1 MKKKL
6 RHPIAG
12 TRRIWISA
20 FFDLRVL
27 TALVIVSAGAFV
39 ALFATANPSGSD
51 PTTAGFARTKD
62 LNRKVPHAFN
72 EGKGITNRLLATG
85 EYNSV
90 SGDTD
95 VGETALAEEG
105 PTPTP
110 TPGTVLYDQYDNF
123 ATEEPVNI
131 PSQDAETALDF
142 FDSQAADDF
151 IVPAGQTWQVTDVD
165 VLGEYDSTGPA
176 ASFHVFFYENGADDL
191 PGILVAS
198 RLENPYT
205 GSSDFVITLTE
216 PVTLPQG
223 HYWVSVQAR
232 QDITQAGFWL
242 WHNRT
247 IQSNAG
253 AAWQN
258 PGNGFGTGCVIWVRK
273 IACALLGE
281 TAPDQVF
288 RLIGTGDEG
297 TPTPT
302 PTPSTTPTPTPT
314 ATTTPTQT
322 PTPTPVATATPT
334 PSATPR
340 PTPTPRPRPSPPPRP
355 TPRP

>member
-1 MKKKL
+1 MTDTKKI
-6 RHPIAG
+6 RSE
-12 TRRIWISA
+12 SA
-20 FFDLRVL
+20 IFDVRVL
-27 TALVIVSAGAFV
+27 TALFVFSTGAFV
-39 ALFATANPSGSD
+39 ALFATANPSRFGSD
-51 PTTAGFARTKD
+51 PATAGFARVKEP
-62 LNRKVPHAFN
+62 NRNVPRAFN
-72 EGKGITNRLLATG
+72 GGTAISNRILAIDG
-85 EYNSV
+85 SNNV

-123 ATEEPVNI
+123 ATVEPVNI
-131 PSQDAETALDF
+131 PSQDAEAPLDF

-151 IVPAGQTWQVTDVD
+151 IVPAGQTWQVTEVD

-176 ASFHVFFYENGADDL
+176 ASFHVFFYENGAGDL
-191 PGILVAS
+191 PGTLVAS
-198 RLENPYT
+198 RLESPYT

-216 PVTLPQG
+216 PVTLPEG

-232 QDITQAGFWL
+232 QDIITSGFWL
-242 WHNRT
+242 FHNRT
-247 IQSNAG
+247 VQSNSG

-288 RLIGTGDEG
+288 RLIGTSGGG

-314 ATTTPTQT
+314 TT
-322 PTPTPVATATPT
+322 PTPTAT

-340 PTPTPRPRPSPPPRP
+340 PTPTPRPRPTPPPRP
-355 TPRP
+355 TNVSPS